1 MEARLEIVERR
12 LNWSEV
18 LAISNRIYDFAG
30 WQAVR
35 KMHQKSVLAGT

>member
-12 LNWSEV
+12 LNSEV
-18 LAISNRIYDFAG
+18 LGISNRIYDFAG

-35 KMHQKSVLAGT
+35 SCTKNSVLADT